1 MLMTVCELECT
12 LKVTGG
18 EVIQEHTPNHKK
30 GRERGERVRESSSL
44 P

>member
-1 MLMTVCELECT
+1 MTMTVCELECT

-18 EVIQEHTPNHKK
+18 EVTQEHIPNHKE
-30 GRERGERVRESSSL
+30 GRERERVRESSSL